1 MQFMDFNRR
10 LEKCHLD
17 DDTKLL
23 ISHLFEVQMEMIK
36 TIDSALSVV
45 NALADSLKNMTELH
59 ESTQNRIKELTREK
73 HAEVRSVRGEDF

>member
-1 MQFMDFNRR
+1 MDFNRR

-59 ESTQNRIKELTREK
+59 ESTQNRVKELTREK